1 MYPLIVTRYIFFA
14 LFIAF
19 NVCIATV
26 AAWNLGTSQSA
37 GAVSPVDAYLIALP
51 IMGILLIFPIIF
63 IDLFRRGAFTSRVW
77 FETAWVALFWVMHLA
92 GAAAV
97 SAVQPGMQCVSP
109 DLPWTSLCNSSKA
122 LMAFTWM
129 TTIALLAYLLTLLI
143 CTILNMRDM
152 PRIWSTGVT
161 EVDWF
166 GAEPKRISS
175 PPGSPRL
182 APSMIE
188 KPVSHARPLY
198 IVQAQPAKLVPA
210 PKPQPGP
217 MFPPKPR
224 SVTAVAAPAPPSTAT
239 VTPPLYPQFI
249 QPHVVIRPVLPHGP
263 EPQPAGQWPPP
274 SRGGHSHSASVG
286 DVSSAR
292 VDPRSGLRPLQ
303 LQTSSMTQARVQ
315 ATTASPVSTTPR
327 TLREKRRPPP
337 LNLSAVSSFNDR
349 TVRR

>member
-26 AAWNLGTSQSA
+26 AAWNWGASQSA

-63 IDLFRRGAFTSRVW
+63 IDLLRRGAFTSRVW

-97 SAVQPGMQCVSP
+97 SAVQPEMQCVSSDP
-109 DLPWTSLCNSSKA
+109 TWTSICNSSKA

-129 TTIALLAYLLTLLI
+129 STIALLAYLLALLV
-143 CTILNMRDM
+143 CTVLNMRYM
-152 PRIWSTGVT
+152 PHIWSASVT

-166 GAEPKRISS
+166 GAEPRRISS
-175 PPGSPRL
+175 PPGSPKL

-198 IVQAQPAKLVPA
+198 IVQAQPATLVPA

-217 MFPPKPR
+217 MPPPKPR
-224 SVTAVAAPAPPSTAT
+224 SVAAVAAPAPPSTAT

-249 QPHVVIRPVLPHGP
+249 QPHVAIRPVLPQGP
-263 EPQPAGQWPPP
+263 EPLPAGQWPPP
-274 SRGGHSHSASVG
+274 SRGGHSHSASVP
-286 DVSSAR
+286 DVSSAP
-292 VDPRSGLRPLQ
+292 VDPRSGLRPLR
-303 LQTSSMTQARVQ
+303 LQTASSTQARVQ
-315 ATTASPVSTTPR
+315 ATNASPVSTTPR

>member
-1 MYPLIVTRYIFFA
+1 
-14 LFIAF
+14 
-19 NVCIATV
+19 
-26 AAWNLGTSQSA
+26 LGASQSA
-37 GAVSPVDAYLIALP
+37 GAISPVDGYLIALP

-63 IDLFRRGAFTSRVW
+63 IDLLRRGAFTSRVW
-77 FETAWVALFWVMHLA
+77 FEIAWVALFWVMHLA

-97 SAVQPGMQCVSP
+97 SAVQPGMQC
-109 DLPWTSLCNSSKA
+109 DLANLGSSWTSICNSSKA
-122 LMAFTWM
+122 LLAFTWM
-129 TTIALLAYLLTLLI
+129 STIALLAYLLTLLL

-161 EVDWF
+161 EVEWF

-175 PPGSPRL
+175 LPGSPRL
-182 APSMIE
+182 PPSMIE

-210 PKPQPGP
+210 PRPQPGP
-217 MFPPKPR
+217 MLPPKPR

-249 QPHVVIRPVLPHGP
+249 QPHVDVRPVLSHGP
-263 EPQPAGQWPPP
+263 EPLPAGQWPPP
-274 SRGGHSHSASVG
+274 SRGGHSHSASVP
-286 DVSSAR
+286 DVSSAP
-292 VDPRSGLRPLQ
+292 VDPRSGLRPLK
-303 LQTSSMTQARVQ
+303 LQTSSTTQARVQ
-315 ATTASPVSTTPR
+315 ATNASPVSMTPR

-349 TVRR
+349 TARR